1 MPRWVSVSVFFSI
14 CLCSADVS
22 AYTPVKLSPANDVKA
37 AVDAALCDDWKKAA
51 ELAKKTADAKV
62 VKLVEWL
69 RLTRATDGSVDIE
82 DMQRFMTKNAHFPR
96 IYAIRRNAEKALL
109 ERGDNAALAKWF
121 KKHPPVTPAAV
132 IKHAELLMAKKD
144 WERAVPMLYRLWAK
158 GELSDDETQEV
169 KEKLSLL
176 LDEHDYAG
184 RVEALLDERKPKQAQ
199 KLLGNLGDESR
210 RLAVVRIGLMNND
223 AHAVRKIKSLPEK
236 QRKNAGLMF
245 DELRWLRNKS
255 KYDDAVD
262 LLKSVPLTAQR
273 GDKWWNERMT
283 VARQLLNGG
292 RAIDA
297 YDLVKTHALTKG
309 GTYADAEWMAGWI
322 ALRDLKQS
330 ALARK
335 HFSNML
341 SAVKSPVSLARGEY
355 WMGRAFEDAKNK
367 TEARRWYRMAA
378 RRITTIYG
386 QLAARRLK
394 KEALPELPLENAPTL
409 KDMDDV
415 RKNELFQIAKLL
427 QQAGQNELT
436 DVFAARLTSDAK
448 TSEQTTALAYA
459 LAEDLQ
465 RPDLAVNIARR
476 ARANG
481 TYIVSLGYPVW
492 DLKHDERA
500 EQALVLSI
508 IRQESNFST
517 DAVSPAGA
525 RGLMQILP
533 STAKQIARKKKK
545 KFSAQML
552 NSNPDFNV
560 EMGSTYFADMLKRFD
575 GSYVL
580 AVAAYNA
587 GPTNV
592 RKWMKTMGKP
602 DERLDAIDWI
612 ERIPFGET
620 RNYVQRVLE
629 NLHIYRRNLN
639 YPETALDSWQ
649 QAKKDGKN

>member
-1 MPRWVSVSVFFSI
+1 
-14 CLCSADVS
+14 
-22 AYTPVKLSPANDVKA
+22 
-37 AVDAALCDDWKKAA
+37 
-51 ELAKKTADAKV
+51 
-62 VKLVEWL
+62 
-69 RLTRATDGSVDIE
+69 
-82 DMQRFMTKNAHFPR
+82 
-96 IYAIRRNAEKALL
+96 
-109 ERGDNAALAKWF
+109 
-121 KKHPPVTPAAV
+121 
-132 IKHAELLMAKKD
+132 
-144 WERAVPMLYRLWAK
+144 
-158 GELSDDETQEV
+158 
-169 KEKLSLL
+169 
-176 LDEHDYAG
+176 
-184 RVEALLDERKPKQAQ
+184 
-199 KLLGNLGDESR
+199 
-210 RLAVVRIGLMNND
+210 
-223 AHAVRKIKSLPEK
+223 
-236 QRKNAGLMF
+236 
-245 DELRWLRNKS
+245 
-255 KYDDAVD
+255 
-262 LLKSVPLTAQR
+262 
-273 GDKWWNERMT
+273 
-283 VARQLLNGG
+283 
-292 RAIDA
+292 
-297 YDLVKTHALTKG
+297 
-309 GTYADAEWMAGWI
+309 
-322 ALRDLKQS
+322 
-330 ALARK
+330 
-335 HFSNML
+335 
-341 SAVKSPVSLARGEY
+341 
-355 WMGRAFEDAKNK
+355 
-367 TEARRWYRMAA
+367 MAA
-378 RRITTIYG
+378 RRSTTIYG
-386 QLAARRLK
+386 QLAAQRLK
-394 KEALPELPLENAPTL
+394 KEALPELPLENVPTL

-436 DVFAARLTSDAK
+436 DVFAARLTADAK

-592 RKWMKTMGKP
+592 SKWMKIMGKP